1 MIAPVMALEEA
12 GALITLASDTKSH
25 DLFQSMRMAIAV
37 ARIRGAAYQITARTV
52 LGWAITNGAAA
63 LGLGG
68 VVGALAEGMKADVVV
83 LDAREPGLRP
93 IVDGFGIVVH
103 SGVGAN
109 VETVLVDG
117 RIVLDERRPTRFDAA
132 DVVNAAQAV
141 ASRLWRESGWA
152 PVVEEP
158 PA

>member
-1 MIAPVMALEEA
+1 
-12 GALITLASDTKSH
+12 
-25 DLFQSMRMAIAV
+25 
-37 ARIRGAAYQITARTV
+37 
-52 LGWAITNGAAA
+52 
-63 LGLGG
+63 
-68 VVGALAEGMKADVVV
+68 VGALAEGMKADVVV

-103 SGVGAN
+103 SGVGAS

-132 DVVNAAQAV
+132 DVLGAAQAV
-141 ASRLWRESGWA
+141 ATRLWRESGWA
-152 PVVEEP
+152 PVGAAP